1 MTRARVMTTPIA
13 PIPPFFALRASPS
26 LLLHPLTRFSQ
37 RIFPI
42 AVPLPLES
50 HVSVSLPRTRHFF
63 ARS

>member
-26 LLLHPLTRFSQ
+26 LLRPLTRFSQ

-42 AVPLPLES
+42 AAPLPLES
-50 HVSVSLPRTRHFF
+50 HVSVSPPRVRHFF